1 MKELIKNYKVSCDMA
16 MERIGELRS
25 QRNTLRRKNDENTIK
40 QLDLNRRIQ
49 LLYTEYADMRE
60 IIDKLEKHERAVH
73 KGLSRN
79 RNTSRTS

>member
-16 MERIGELRS
+16 KERIGELRS

-49 LLYTEYADMRE
+49 MLYTEYADMRE
-60 IIDKLEKHERAVH
+60 IIDNLEKHERAVH
-73 KGLSRN
+73 KGFSKNLNMSN
-79 RNTSRTS
+79 